1 MGGRPEGG
9 ADRCGDMGYATT
21 NGIELRIFCPAVK
34 DMWVA
39 RRKIIDCSSKPFST
53 DLGPAVPGVI
63 YPNVKAVHQRFGRW
77 AKSGVFERIFKLL
90 ASDHDNEYMMID
102 ATIVRAHQH
111 SAGARKKRRASH
123 RQIARRIEHQNS
135 RAR

>member
-63 YPNVKAVHQRFGRW
+63 YPNVLATGKRSFRSMGKERSFRYFQAVGQRSRQ
-77 AKSGVFERIFKLL
+77 RI
-90 ASDHDNEYMMID
+90 HDD
-102 ATIVRAHQH
+102 
-111 SAGARKKRRASH
+111 
-123 RQIARRIEHQNS
+123 
-135 RAR
+135 

>member
-21 NGIELRIFCPAVK
+21 NGIELRIFCPGVK

-63 YPNVKAVHQRFGRW
+63 YPNVLATGKRSINVSVDGQRAEF
-77 AKSGVFERIFKLL
+77 SSVFFKLL

-111 SAGARKKRRASH
+111 SAGARKKTARKPSANRA
-123 RQIARRIEHQNS
+123 ED
-135 RAR
+135 

>member
-53 DLGPAVPGVI
+53 DLGSAVPGVI
-63 YPNVKAVHQRFGRW
+63 YPNALATGKRSINVSVDGQRAEF
-77 AKSGVFERIFKLL
+77 SSVFSSCWPAITTT
-90 ASDHDNEYMMID
+90 NMMID

-111 SAGARKKRRASH
+111 SAGARKKTARKPSANRA
-123 RQIARRIEHQNS
+123 ED
-135 RAR
+135 